1 MSYEESTEM
10 AEFTW
15 RRSSFCGGGG
25 NNCVEVAA
33 TGDGVALRESDSPT
47 EVLVT
52 DRGPLLSLICG
63 VKAGAMPPAESGH

>member
-1 MSYEESTEM
+1 MIEGK
-10 AEFTW
+10 W
-15 RRSSFCGGGG
+15 QRSSFSPDGG

-63 VKAGAMPPAESGH
+63 VKAGAMLPAESGH